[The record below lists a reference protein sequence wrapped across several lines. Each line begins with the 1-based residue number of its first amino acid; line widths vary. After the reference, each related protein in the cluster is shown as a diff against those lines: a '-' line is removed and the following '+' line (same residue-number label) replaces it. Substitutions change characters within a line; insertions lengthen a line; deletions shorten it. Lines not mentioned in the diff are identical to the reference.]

1 MTILASWFPSK
12 LKKLKTI
19 ISLFTM
25 DDDYSTINY
34 CSLPY
39 TKYYDYHFHVWVMFD
54 KQGKTIAD
62 KLKEYG
68 GNPIWI
74 PYWYFADHLNSNID
88 FYNRDID
95 ICYIWNINPPKLIR
109 LSKLKRHFWD
119 KLKLFWQQWNWDRI
133 SLKWIFYKITNKI
146 FRLWYIEPVSDEK
159 LKEIY
164 KRTKIW
170 FNLHLCPRKWPSNLR
185 LYELPANWVMEI
197 CDNDLWM
204 RKIFNVGKEIITYK
218 NISEAITKI
227 EYYLQHEEERIQIAK
242 QWYKKTINNYSFEN
256 NLKNMFDI
264 IFNTNK

>member
-88 FYNRDID
+88 FYR
-95 ICYIWNINPPKLIR
+95 
-109 LSKLKRHFWD
+109 
-119 KLKLFWQQWNWDRI
+119 
-133 SLKWIFYKITNKI
+133 
-146 FRLWYIEPVSDEK
+146 
-159 LKEIY
+159 
-164 KRTKIW
+164 
-170 FNLHLCPRKWPSNLR
+170 
-185 LYELPANWVMEI
+185 
-197 CDNDLWM
+197 
-204 RKIFNVGKEIITYK
+204 
-218 NISEAITKI
+218 
-227 EYYLQHEEERIQIAK
+227 
-242 QWYKKTINNYSFEN
+242 
-256 NLKNMFDI
+256 
-264 IFNTNK
+264 